1 MFSGRFPFL
10 KYEVFA
16 IQDGDGGIRHDPAW
30 LQVIREGFGEKQIHH
45 QGTHVYMHNKISIER
60 VACR

>member
-45 QGTHVYMHNKISIER
+45 QGTHVYMRE
-60 VACR
+60 